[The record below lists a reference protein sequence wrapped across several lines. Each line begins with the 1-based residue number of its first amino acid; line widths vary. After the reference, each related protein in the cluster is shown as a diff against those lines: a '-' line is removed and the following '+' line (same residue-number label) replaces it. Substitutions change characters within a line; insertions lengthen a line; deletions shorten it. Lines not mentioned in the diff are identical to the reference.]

1 MAHTE
6 IWDELRRETLIDEL
20 GSKKKK
26 NPNTPQFTVLRN
38 HLNNDVVNYGFKIKT
53 TSGAVMLFD
62 FATLF
67 AMLERSQLKAGDG
80 EIEVYMDK
88 KVDMEWLMGINLEQ
102 VQIEEETGSTK
113 DQALAE
119 LTQWLN
125 SETDTL
131 PPLPDANQKPAAA
144 DTSRKRKA
152 PAKPRKPRAPR
163 TPKTPKIAEE
173 QNVAS
178 NAGEGDI
185 LAEAMTTSGIN
196 QEAP

>member
-1 MAHTE
+1 MAHAE
-6 IWDELRRETLIDEL
+6 IWDELRRESLIEEL

-67 AMLERSQLKAGDG
+67 AMLQRSQLKADDA

-88 KVDMEWLMGINLEQ
+88 KVNMDWLLGTNLEE

-125 SETDTL
+125 SVSDT
-131 PPLPDANQKPAAA
+131 PAPLPEANQKPAA
-144 DTSRKRKA
+144 DTSKKRKA
-152 PAKPRKPRAPR
+152 PAKPRKPRAPKA
-163 TPKTPKIAEE
+163 PKIPKIAEE
-173 QNVAS
+173 QNVVS